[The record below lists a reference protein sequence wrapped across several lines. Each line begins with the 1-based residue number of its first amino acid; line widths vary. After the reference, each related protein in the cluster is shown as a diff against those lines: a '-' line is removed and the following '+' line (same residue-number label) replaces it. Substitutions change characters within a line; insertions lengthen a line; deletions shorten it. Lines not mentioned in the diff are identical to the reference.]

1 MAIRS
6 KDSPKKSDKTST
18 PTKVSELTPN
28 DVKLMQKVV
37 DEWVAIGIQT
47 GPADRAKVETAIHEI
62 YKVSGY
68 ASPQRIE
75 WFQSPNAGVT
85 RAAELTNNKKYSEIN
100 NAAYGQHDA
109 YWLAFWNFFQRCESV
124 EVDEI
129 PGIDPLFT
137 LAHQIGWWWPY
148 DEVCIVTERPTE
160 LHRDQAGRLH
170 HDVGM
175 ALKYADGWGIYSW
188 HGYRIPSTHHWIVE
202 EREKITSAK
211 ILKEENAELR
221 RIMLEIHGYDKFIA
235 STKAKLV
242 SEDKDGRGHD
252 RKLYEMKVG
261 NETVRVIELNNSSL
275 EPDGSRRKFH
285 LGAMPGA
292 TPHEAVAASFGFAA
306 NHFKED
312 VAT

>member
-1 MAIRS
+1 MAIKS
-6 KDSPKKSDKTST
+6 KNSPKSEKTTT

-28 DVKLMQKVV
+28 DIKLMQTVV
-37 DEWVAIGIQT
+37 DEWVEIGIRT
-47 GPADRAKVETAIHEI
+47 GPPDRAVSEDAIQKI

-68 ASPQRIE
+68 SPPQRIE
-75 WFQSPNAGVT
+75 WFLSPNAGVT

-129 PGIDPLFT
+129 PGIEPLFT
-137 LAHQIGWWWPY
+137 LAKQIGWWWPY

-160 LHRDQAGRLH
+160 LHRDAAGRLH
-170 HDVGM
+170 FETGM
-175 ALKYADGWGIYSW
+175 ALKYADDWGIYSW
-188 HGYRIPSTHHWIVE
+188 HGFRIPTSHHWIIAD
-202 EREKITSAK
+202 RATITPAK
-211 ILKEENAELR
+211 IEKEENAELR
-221 RIMLEIHGYDKFIA
+221 RIMLEIYGFGNYLSDQ
-235 STKAKLV
+235 KAKLL
-242 SEDKDGRGHD
+242 SEDVDGKGHP
-252 RKLYEMKVG
+252 RKLYQIKVG
-261 NETVRVIELNNSSL
+261 NEDIRVIELHNSSL

-292 TPHEAVAASFGFAA
+292 TPHEAVAASFGFSPQ
-306 NHFKED
+306 HFRED